1 MRVLE
6 LCVCYNLEEA
16 NEPCNATACCYSV
29 MVMCCSVAGR
39 MTMSDIQTTVNPK
52 EIVQNRLM
60 MMTTI
65 LRSKRMMSLLE
76 SRNTLTVSV
85 FLTVIEKTVRVNSF
99 FLRLS

>member
-6 LCVCYNLEEA
+6 LCVCCNLEEA
-16 NEPCNATACCYSV
+16 NELCNATAWCYSV

-60 MMTTI
+60 MTTTI
-65 LRSKRMMSLLE
+65 LRSKRM
-76 SRNTLTVSV
+76 T
-85 FLTVIEKTVRVNSF
+85 IVRSKRILAAHNAE
-99 FLRLS
+99 

>member
-1 MRVLE
+1 L
-6 LCVCYNLEEA
+6 
-16 NEPCNATACCYSV
+16 
-29 MVMCCSVAGR
+29 CCSVAGR
-39 MTMSDIQTTVNPK
+39 MTMTDIQTTVNRK

-65 LRSKRMMSLLE
+65 LRSKRMTSLLE

-85 FLTVIEKTVRVNSF
+85 FFTFIEKTVRVNSF

>member
-16 NEPCNATACCYSV
+16 NELCNATAWCYSV

-60 MMTTI
+60 MTTTI
-65 LRSKRMMSLLE
+65 LRSKRM
-76 SRNTLTVSV
+76 T
-85 FLTVIEKTVRVNSF
+85 IVRSKRILAAHNGE
-99 FLRLS
+99 